1 MSVLK
6 IGKFERS
13 GERISSKTISEYNY
27 ERQELVR
34 GNTYVCIPTVFRK
47 DEIKF
52 KTVSGEII
60 TYYEVFHDN
69 KLQDRYLDYDY
80 KITTPE
86 YQQDF
91 INFCNG
97 DIQEMYFN

>member
-1 MSVLK
+1 MKLK
-6 IGKFERS
+6 IGNFERT
-13 GERISSKTISEYNY
+13 GKRISNRTVSEYSY
-27 ERQELVR
+27 ERQEPVS
-34 GNTYVCIPTVFRK
+34 GNTYVRIPTLFRK

-52 KTVSGEII
+52 KAVSGEII

-86 YQQDF
+86 YQQEF
-91 INFCNG
+91 ENFCKYG
-97 DIQEMYFN
+97 TQVLTF

>member
-13 GERISSKTISEYNY
+13 GKRISSKTISEYNY

-52 KTVSGEII
+52 KTESGEII

-86 YQQDF
+86 YADEF
-91 INFCNG
+91 ENFCKYG
-97 DIQEMYFN
+97 VQGLTF

>member
-1 MSVLK
+1 MKLR
-6 IGKFERS
+6 IGNFERS
-13 GERISSKTISEYNY
+13 GERISSKTVSEYSY
-27 ERQELVR
+27 ERQER
-34 GNTYVCIPTVFRK
+34 ASGKTYVCIPTLFRK
-47 DEIKF
+47 DEIVF
-52 KTVSGEII
+52 KTTDGEII

-86 YQQDF
+86 YQQDY

-97 DIQEMYFN
+97 NIEEMYFN